1 MFIRGD
7 GVIIVLSLTLVKI
20 QINGNN
26 NFCLIN
32 VEYKNI
38 AIKKTKCFYIANKIV
53 LTEKGYLGHL
63 EFTTV
68 QFS

>member
-7 GVIIVLSLTLVKI
+7 GVIIVLSLI

-38 AIKKTKCFYIANKIV
+38 AIKKQNT
-53 LTEKGYLGHL
+53 
-63 EFTTV
+63 FT
-68 QFS
+68 

>member
-7 GVIIVLSLTLVKI
+7 GVIIVLSLI
-20 QINGNN
+20 QINGHN

-38 AIKKTKCFYIANKIV
+38 AIKKQNT
-53 LTEKGYLGHL
+53 
-63 EFTTV
+63 FT
-68 QFS
+68 

>member
-38 AIKKTKCFYIANKIV
+38 AIKKKNT
-53 LTEKGYLGHL
+53 
-63 EFTTV
+63 FT
-68 QFS
+68 